1 MALVVMMAE
10 DEDALYCDLAETYG
24 IFNWEALP
32 VERLATLS
40 IGLRDDS
47 RIKLALAGA
56 KIDTEIML
64 LAAAVD
70 RLTTLV
76 WQRTKDGAK
85 GRNRPESV
93 VDALTK
99 EPQEKPLTF
108 TSGRE
113 FEEARAR
120 LIWEI
125 EHG

>member
-1 MALVVMMAE
+1 MIAE

-24 IFNWEALP
+24 LFNWEALP

-40 IGLRDDS
+40 CGLRDDS
-47 RIKLALAGA
+47 RIKMALAGA
-56 KIDTEIML
+56 KIDPLKTL

-93 VDALTK
+93 LDALTK

-108 TSGRE
+108 TSGLE
-113 FEEARAR
+113 FEEARAK
-120 LIWEI
+120 LLWEI
-125 EHG
+125 DHG